1 MELDEADVQAAQEI
15 LKERIVTKYME
26 MEVESEKEDVKKQR
40 SIKRFKS
47 RIRTARSI
55 PKIGEKE
62 EEKDIVDVD
71 LDSIRIKDKKQRVK
85 KILRNS
91 CAKQV
96 CKPEICCADM
106 EGKTVLITGMKN
118 CLHEMRFL

>member
-40 SIKRFKS
+40 SIKTFKS
-47 RIRTARSI
+47 RMRTARSI

-62 EEKDIVDVD
+62 EEEDIADVE
-71 LDSIRIKDKKQRVK
+71 LDSIRIKDKKQRAK

-91 CAKQV
+91 CANQV

-106 EGKTVLITGMKN
+106 EGKTIQIRGVKN